1 MWSTLEGIGRLSAAI
16 SPAFPPIW
24 ANQKTLNF
32 IFPFPPKWTNCNIL
46 NLFFP
51 PEQQNRLVLF
61 LNKERA
67 MISCSKLEYI
77 VPIEEKIDIDQVY
90 SHLGPVVGH

>member
-1 MWSTLEGIGRLSAAI
+1 MLSTLEGMGRLSAAI

-32 IFPFPPKWTNCNIL
+32 FSATYLKFVFPVWTTNC
-46 NLFFP
+46 
-51 PEQQNRLVLF
+51 LVFL